1 MCKIMKSNRLAE
13 MRAIGIIADTKTA
26 PNFFTPHVTDTVD
39 IACPITPYK
48 VRVVY
53 PSYSIQFF

>member
-1 MCKIMKSNRLAE
+1 MKSNRLAE